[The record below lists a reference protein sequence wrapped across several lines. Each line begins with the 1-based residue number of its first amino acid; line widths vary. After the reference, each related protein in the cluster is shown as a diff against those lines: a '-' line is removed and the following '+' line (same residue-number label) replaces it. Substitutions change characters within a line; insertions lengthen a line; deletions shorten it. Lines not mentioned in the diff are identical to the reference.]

1 LTHLEIKGRKN
12 KISIAIKIMETKRM
26 DYYFSKLSS
35 TERKQYQKVITAIKN
50 NETNVK
56 FSNIKY
62 IWMKEALIQI
72 SQDAMHMQYM
82 GNVPLTLLQ

>member
-1 LTHLEIKGRKN
+1 M
-12 KISIAIKIMETKRM
+12 KIMETKRM

-72 SQDAMHMQYM
+72 SQDSMHMQYM
-82 GNVPLTLLQ
+82 GNVP